1 MSALVLLLVVI
12 GSWVPG
18 FVGTAAAAVLPWC
31 GLALA
36 LVAVLALFSARRV
49 LLVILLPALVWALA
63 IFPSLPGFG
72 AAPSADAAPLTV
84 VSQNVRAQ
92 SGGAAASAAELAGHG
107 ADVIA
112 LTELDADSLTAA
124 RDALAAEYP
133 YSYAIGTV
141 AVWSRSPLANAQPL
155 TLGLD
160 WRRALRVEVQTPDA
174 AVAVYVMHAASVRP
188 GHQQDRDTMLSG
200 IADAVASDPAES
212 IIVVGDFNAASADP
226 ALGAIRS
233 QLGLGAP
240 DRRHPRDDLARC
252 APPRPHRPGLRAR
265 SGRAELH
272 DAARGEQR
280 PSRDG
285 DERQRTRRRFRP
297 RTVTFAGRVPRQATM
312 EAWTGRRPPRTRC
325 PQRP

>member
-1 MSALVLLLVVI
+1 MSSLILLLVIV

-36 LVAVLALFSARRV
+36 LVAALALFLARRV
-49 LLVILLPALVWALA
+49 LLVVLVPALVWALA
-63 IFPSLPGFG
+63 ISPSLPGFG
-72 AAPSADAAPLTV
+72 AAPTADAAPMTI
-84 VSQNVRAQ
+84 VSQNVRAH
-92 SGGAAASAAELAGHG
+92 SGGAAASAVELAGSG

-133 YSYAIGTV
+133 HSSSVGTV
-141 AVWSRSPLANAQPL
+141 GIWSRFPIANAQPL

-160 WRRALRVEVQTPDA
+160 WKRALRVEVQTPDA
-174 AVAVYVMHAASVRP
+174 AIAVYVMHAASVRP

-200 IADAVASDPAES
+200 IAEAAASDSAEA

-233 QLGLGAP
+233 ELDWVRPTDGTLGMTWPAALP
-240 DRRHPRDDLARC
+240 LARIDQVFV
-252 APPRPHRPGLRAR
+252 RGLDVQSSTTQRAGNSDHLATVTTVSVR
-265 SGRAELH
+265 SG
-272 DAARGEQR
+272 DSD
-280 PSRDG
+280 PS
-285 DERQRTRRRFRP
+285 P
-297 RTVTFAGRVPRQATM
+297 
-312 EAWTGRRPPRTRC
+312 
-325 PQRP
+325 